1 MCWYM
6 FLLFQIEWLILTCC
20 LCTCVLEIKVSSHS
34 LLLIYF
40 IGSLRNEA
48 TNGLMGHLK
57 LENSVEINKGDS
69 LLSICSQC
77 NIQICGNITRHIFW
91 LFGMLINC
99 SEILQVHFVRSDHR
113 WVLFLL
119 SLCTVSNVTFLK
131 VFMLF
136 VKWFVL
142 NTLKVVWVLSCI
154 LHLLQLSFVWKSLQQ
169 LLHNICCWRER
180 TILSPTP

>member
-1 MCWYM
+1 MCCYM

-91 LFGMLINC
+91 LFRMLINC
-99 SEILQVHFVRSDHR
+99 SEIPQVHFVRSDHR

-119 SLCTVSNVTFLK
+119 SLCAVSSVTFLK

-142 NTLKVVWVLSCI
+142 NTLKVEYCHVFYTCFSWVLFESLYSNSYI
-154 LHLLQLSFVWKSLQQ
+154 ISVAEEKEQSSLQLVS
-169 LLHNICCWRER
+169 
-180 TILSPTP
+180 